1 MEMSEAGEIRLV
13 PLGGVPEVKKGDRLG
28 RMIAE
33 AASIRNF
40 ALADSDVVV
49 VAQKIVSKAEGRVV
63 SLPEVEPSAFALSVA
78 REVCKDPRLVEV
90 ILGETRRIVRMDRRE
105 EGKGRLIVET
115 RSGLVLANAGVDASN
130 VSGGE
135 DVTLL
140 PQDADRSA
148 RGIRDEIRE
157 ETGRDVAVVISD
169 TVGRPWR
176 EGLTDIAIGCFGI
189 KALRDRRGETDTKGL
204 ELSATEMAAADQ
216 VACAAGILMEK
227 TAAVPVVVARG
238 VDYLRGE
245 EGCGELVR
253 DPALDLFR

>member
-1 MEMSEAGEIRLV
+1 MSEAGEIRLV
-13 PLGGVPEVKKGDRLG
+13 PLGGIPEVKEGDPLG
-28 RMIAE
+28 AMISE
-33 AASIRNF
+33 AASRRNF

-63 SLPEVEPSAFALSVA
+63 GLPEVEPSAFALSVA
-78 REVCKDPRLVEV
+78 REVSKDPRLVEV

-105 EGKGRLIVET
+105 AGKGRLIVET

-130 VSGGE
+130 VSGGD

-140 PQDADRSA
+140 PEDADRSA
-148 RGIRDEIRE
+148 REIRE
-157 ETGRDVAVVISD
+157 GIREKTGRDVAVVVSD

-189 KALRDRRGETDTKGL
+189 KALRDRRGERDSMGL
-204 ELSATEMAAADQ
+204 ELAATEMATADQ

-227 TAAVPVVVARG
+227 SAAVPVVVARG

-245 EGCGELVR
+245 EGSGELVR